1 MKLYLSLFIITLSPS
16 LAFADWLGFRGTH
29 GNGLINEDVS
39 PDLSLSAKTSWNV
52 SLPGR
57 GLSSPVLVGN
67 LVFLTASSGPQQN
80 NLHVIAFNTQN
91 GEKVWERIFKATGR
105 TICHKKTCVAAST
118 IVSDGNLVVA
128 QFSSNDIFCLD
139 MRGNLIWL
147 RGLTYDYPN
156 IANGLGMSSSPLIVN
171 GILIAQVE
179 NDADSFTFGLKL
191 KNGTTLWKKVR
202 PRGANWTS
210 PVTLKKNS
218 VQWVGLQSKEG
229 LAFLNPSN
237 GEILWNYEDGAST
250 IPSSVISSNN
260 VVLIPSNGLTA
271 LEEPVAGQAPKQLWR
286 NNKLAPGTGSP
297 SVSGDQVFVINRANV
312 LTSASV
318 ETGEINWRLR
328 IKGPI
333 SASPI
338 VTNQTLFIFNEEGI
352 CQVIDIS
359 LKSEAK
365 VLKEIELKD
374 TILCTPAADQGSL
387 FVRSDSKLWKIGPAT
402 KN

>member
-39 PDLSLSAKTSWNV
+39 PELSLSAKTSWNV

-179 NDADSFTFGLKL
+179 NDADSFTFGLNL

-210 PVTLKKNS
+210 PVTLKKSS

-260 VVLIPSNGLTA
+260 VVLIPSHGLTA

-365 VLKEIELKD
+365 VLKEIDLKD